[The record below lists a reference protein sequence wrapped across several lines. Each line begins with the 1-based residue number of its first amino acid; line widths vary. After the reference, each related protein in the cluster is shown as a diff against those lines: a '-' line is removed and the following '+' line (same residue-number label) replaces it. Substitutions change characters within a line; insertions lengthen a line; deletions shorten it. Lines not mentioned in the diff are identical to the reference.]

1 MQVDIKPF
9 ATFLITRLV
18 KSGVLANNANGTW
31 TLIQPFMG
39 YQADTAF
46 HSEQE
51 LIDKLVNGSVTQ
63 YTQSAGLKA
72 AG

>member
-9 ATFLITRLV
+9 AIFLITRLV
-18 KSGVLANNANGTW
+18 KGGVLANNANGTW

-51 LIDKLVNGSVTQ
+51 LVDKIVNASVTQ
-63 YTQSAGLKA
+63 YSQSSGLKSA
-72 AG
+72 S